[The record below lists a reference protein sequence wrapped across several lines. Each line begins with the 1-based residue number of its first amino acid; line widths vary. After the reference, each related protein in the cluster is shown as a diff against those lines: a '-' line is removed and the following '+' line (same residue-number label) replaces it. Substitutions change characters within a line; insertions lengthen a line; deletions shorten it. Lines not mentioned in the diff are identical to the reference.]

1 MLKITQIHNI
11 AGVTADKG
19 GPGEEPF
26 VLLHLFIA
34 WNVSL
39 IGVDQGLFVSG
50 FNIQD
55 LMKVNFVE
63 SLFIFFQKGEGF
75 ETGFC
80 LPYLGK
86 LAAELG
92 IAQRL
97 EQIIAGARFVG
108 LQHIGEDP
116 GEKNNADL

>member
-1 MLKITQIHNI
+1 M
-11 AGVTADKG
+11 
-19 GPGEEPF
+19 
-26 VLLHLFIA
+26 LLHLLIA
-34 WNVSL
+34 WNIL
-39 IGVDQGLFVSG
+39 LAGMDQCLFPAGLY
-50 FNIQD
+50 IQD